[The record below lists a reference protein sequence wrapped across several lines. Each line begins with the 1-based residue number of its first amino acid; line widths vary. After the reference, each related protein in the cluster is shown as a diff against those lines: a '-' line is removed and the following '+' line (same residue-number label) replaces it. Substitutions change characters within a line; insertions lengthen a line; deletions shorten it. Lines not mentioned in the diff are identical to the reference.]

1 MLYKKRWNKNN
12 ITLIYIMAFNALG
25 DVESG
30 VLLVCDDSED
40 LKIRIE
46 LETSM
51 RLRKHNN
58 TGVEWKERPRK
69 YVRRDIQP
77 VMNLMSFSD
86 KLSNRT

>member
-1 MLYKKRWNKNN
+1 
-12 ITLIYIMAFNALG
+12 MAFNALG

-58 TGVEWKERPRK
+58 TGVE
-69 YVRRDIQP
+69 
-77 VMNLMSFSD
+77 
-86 KLSNRT
+86 